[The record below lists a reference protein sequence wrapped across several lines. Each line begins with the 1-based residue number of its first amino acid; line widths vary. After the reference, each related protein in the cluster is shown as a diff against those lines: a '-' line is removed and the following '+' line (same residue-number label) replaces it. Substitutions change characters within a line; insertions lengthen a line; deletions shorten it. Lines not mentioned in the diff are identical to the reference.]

1 VPAPDPAVELLAA
14 LPERAWGIAIVLTMR
29 MRELLCQ
36 RERLLPAGEAMCA
49 LVARGKAIRA

>member
-1 VPAPDPAVELLAA
+1 MMPVREPMP
-14 LPERAWGIAIVLTMR
+14 

-49 LVARGKAIRA
+49 WLAWGKEIRT

>member
-1 VPAPDPAVELLAA
+1 VT
-14 LPERAWGIAIVLTMR
+14 LPERAWRIAIVLTMP

-49 LVARGKAIRA
+49 WLAWGEAIRA